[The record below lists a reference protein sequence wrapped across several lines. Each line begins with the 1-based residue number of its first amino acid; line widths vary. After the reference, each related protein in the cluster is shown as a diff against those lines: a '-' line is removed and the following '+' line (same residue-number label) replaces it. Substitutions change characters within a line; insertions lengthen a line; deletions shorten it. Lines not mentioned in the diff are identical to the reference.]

1 MCEMP
6 IAPLMAIGKKRG
18 KNMKAY
24 LRKNKIL
31 LLMIFLIGMI
41 VAFGTVYL
49 AIILQDIVNIATEG
63 DAKGFSIAL
72 LRAGIYLVLL
82 GSCKCTYGMLEK
94 VIIRRITN
102 KLRSDIF
109 SSAINKELNTYT
121 EENAG
126 EYISILTND
135 LKIIEENYLLPLFKV
150 MENTI
155 LFIFAVITILQ
166 ISPEVLLALIV
177 CMVGMAG
184 VSSLFGSILQKRQD
198 TFSRQVGQYTVEIKD
213 LLGGYELFKY
223 YSETLHAILE
233 HDAFNSKLTRIKF
246 RLDLGMA
253 INQTTSDILGLLT
266 MFLVV
271 VIGAYKV
278 ITGSVLV
285 GTLVA
290 LVQLSNS
297 FVNPIMEITMN
308 IPKMQSTRKIMEKI
322 NKLCGNQTIEKT
334 KLLSFRENIEYKD
347 VWFSYDNKNYA
358 LKGINLTFEK
368 GKKYLILGKSG
379 CGKSTLLGVLL
390 GKCRPYNGI
399 VQCDGNDLEEC
410 EITDLCAVI
419 QQNVYI
425 LNRSIR
431 ENIKLYK
438 SFSDEEIKKVLS
450 VCGLDDLEMEENSLE
465 LSGGQ
470 KQRISIARAIIRKKP
485 ILLIDE
491 GTSAVDTAT
500 SNKIEEELLKK
511 KNITIITISHKIQP
525 ELMKKYD
532 EIIYLEQGNV
542 VEQGNYNELM
552 KLKGKVYTVLQT
564 QQLVV
569 TK

>member
-82 GSCKCTYGMLEK
+82 GSCKYTYGMLEK

-223 YSETLHAILE
+223 YSETPHAILE

-322 NKLCGNQTIEKT
+322 NKLCGNQTVEKT

-390 GKCRPYNGI
+390 GKCRPYNGT

-552 KLKGKVYTVLQT
+552 KRKGKVYTVLQT
-564 QQLVV
+564 QQ
-569 TK
+569 